1 LLIRFRRTLLL
12 GTALGAQARI
22 AETYYD
28 MSRPTDIR
36 AARGR

>member
-1 LLIRFRRTLLL
+1 LL

-28 MSRPTDIR
+28 MIRPNGHPR
-36 AARGR
+36 SYGR